1 MKPLAP
7 LLAAHCALA
16 CSAGAPPP
24 DPVAA
29 SRAPRSSDPS
39 VAAEVSRSAV
49 LPPPRHRDERV
60 VLARDGAIWMMGP
73 DGSDPVQLSVRPLDG
88 PDLDPAL
95 SPAGDAVAYASI
107 VDGTYRIVVLPLADP
122 IPRPLTDG
130 GGVGDR
136 QPAWSPDGRR
146 IAFMRGDPRDRVDL
160 LAVEVRSLAGADPR
174 EGDGSDDP
182 ALPAPTVLLRG
193 DDTAPER
200 VGGPAF
206 SPDGAAIV
214 LSADR
219 RAGKGTGL
227 WRLDLAGGALARITP
242 VPRRA
247 EGVVDLDPAF
257 SPDGR
262 RIAFA
267 SNRHLPAGHGED
279 LDLHAVDADGSGL
292 TRLTDDPGTAREPA
306 YSPDGQRLFFASTRD
321 RRGRY
326 EWEVYVMAAS
336 GGRPLRLGR
345 EERPQNRAPSAG
357 LAK

>member
-1 MKPLAP
+1 MKLLAP
-7 LLAAHCALA
+7 LLAALGALG

-24 DPVAA
+24 DRVAA
-29 SRAPRSSDPS
+29 PRPPGRPDPS
-39 VAAEVSRSAV
+39 VAAEVSRSAA
-49 LPPPRHRDERV
+49 LPSPRHAGERL
-60 VLARDGAIWMMGP
+60 VLARAGAIWMMRP

-95 SPAGDAVAYASI
+95 SPGGDAVAYASMH
-107 VDGTYRIVVLPLADP
+107 DGTYRIVVLPLADP

-130 GGVGDR
+130 GGVGDG
-136 QPAWSPDGRR
+136 QPTWSPDGRR
-146 IAFMRGDPRDRVDL
+146 IAFMRGDPRERVDL
-160 LAVEVRSLAGADPR
+160 LAVEVPPAAAEDAGDASAARP
-174 EGDGSDDP
+174 P
-182 ALPAPTVLLRG
+182 QPVVLLRG
-193 DDTAPER
+193 DDAAPEL

-206 SPDGAAIV
+206 SPDGAAVV

-219 RAGKGTGL
+219 RAGKGTGI
-227 WRLDLAGGALARITP
+227 WRLDLATGALARITP

-247 EGVVDLDPAF
+247 EGVVDLDPTF

-267 SNRHLPAGHGED
+267 SNRHLPAGHGDD
-279 LDLHAVDADGSGL
+279 LDLHAVATDGSGL

-336 GGRPLRLGR
+336 GGRPMRLGR